1 MFALPLIRLSVSI
14 AIAATLGVH
23 AARTVEVD
31 IGGGNESPQVQVN
44 AQGLTLAQSD
54 AAKTSAAAQPVPAVS
69 AATPKPTP
77 SENVTVNLV
86 HRMVE
91 RGLLTASDGEDL
103 IKQAEHD
110 AEVARAQNAALRTA
124 SSTEVALPAPDVPTL
139 ANEPATNTPTPASPL
154 PPSGSPED
162 EVRVAYVPEI
172 VKQQLRDEIREEVLQ
187 QAREENWASPR
198 TFPGWALRLT
208 PFADFRIRYEG
219 IFFPSG
225 NDNTGAFPNFNA
237 INTGPP
243 FDITGNT
250 FSPQLNVD
258 QNRNRIRLRLRA
270 GVQMDLE
277 DGLTFGVRLAS
288 GETNTPTSTNQTL
301 GVANGAQGS
310 NFSKY
315 AIWLDRA
322 FIRYELADKTTSFV
336 ANLGRFDNPFFT
348 PSELVWDEDLGWDGL
363 ALSAQ
368 HQFPGEVTPFVTVG
382 GFPVFNTELNFS
394 SNRPDK
400 FPSEDRWLLAAQ
412 TGVTVRFNR
421 DLTLTV
427 ASAFYDFENIEG
439 KLSSPFVPLTASDQG
454 NTDDTRPAF
463 AQKGNT
469 YFPIRDIIPTADNN
483 FGTTKQFQYFGLATP
498 FREVDVAWTLDYSHW
513 DPFHVTLFSELVT
526 NVAFNS
532 GDVGAKA
539 VNNRGPSSVPGT
551 PGPFVGGN
559 TAWIAGLKV
568 GAPALQ
574 NRWDWNIGINYRYI
588 ESDATVDAFNDSD
601 FGLGGTNQKGY
612 TIFASLALSRHASL
626 FLRWM
631 SANEV
636 SGPPFAND
644 IIQFDFNAKF

>member
-1 MFALPLIRLSVSI
+1 
-14 AIAATLGVH
+14 
-23 AARTVEVD
+23 
-31 IGGGNESPQVQVN
+31 
-44 AQGLTLAQSD
+44 
-54 AAKTSAAAQPVPAVS
+54 
-69 AATPKPTP
+69 
-77 SENVTVNLV
+77 
-86 HRMVE
+86 
-91 RGLLTASDGEDL
+91 
-103 IKQAEHD
+103 
-110 AEVARAQNAALRTA
+110 
-124 SSTEVALPAPDVPTL
+124 L
-139 ANEPATNTPTPASPL
+139 ANEPATNIPTPPSPL
-154 PPSGSPED
+154 PPSENPDD

-187 QAREENWASPR
+187 QARDENWASPR

-243 FDITGNT
+243 FDVTGNT

-258 QNRNRIRLRLRA
+258 QDRNRIRLRLRA
-270 GVQMDLE
+270 GVLMDLE
-277 DGLTFGVRLAS
+277 DGLTFGIRLAT

-301 GVANGAQGS
+301 GVANNAQGS

-322 FIRYELADKTTSFV
+322 FVRYELANNSTSFV

-363 ALSAQ
+363 ALSAR
-368 HQFPGEVTPFVTVG
+368 HKFPGEVTPFVTVG
-382 GFPVFNTELNFS
+382 GFPVFNTDLNFS

-400 FPSEDRWLLAAQ
+400 FRSEDRYLLAAQ

-421 DLTLTV
+421 DFTLTV

-454 NTDDTRPAF
+454 DTDDTRPAF

-498 FREVDVAWTLDYSHW
+498 FREVDVAWTVDYSHW
-513 DPFHVTLFSELVT
+513 DPFHVTVFGELVS

-532 GDVGAKA
+532 GDVNTKA
-539 VNNRGPSSVPGT
+539 VNNRGPSITPGT

-559 TAWIAGLKV
+559 TGWMAGLKV

-574 NRWDWNIGINYRYI
+574 NRWDWNLGINYRYI

-601 FGLGGTNQKGY
+601 FGLGGTNLKGY
-612 TIFASLALSRHASL
+612 TIFASLALSKHAYL
-626 FLRWM
+626 YLRWM

>member
-1 MFALPLIRLSVSI
+1 
-14 AIAATLGVH
+14 
-23 AARTVEVD
+23 
-31 IGGGNESPQVQVN
+31 
-44 AQGLTLAQSD
+44 
-54 AAKTSAAAQPVPAVS
+54 
-69 AATPKPTP
+69 
-77 SENVTVNLV
+77 
-86 HRMVE
+86 
-91 RGLLTASDGEDL
+91 
-103 IKQAEHD
+103 
-110 AEVARAQNAALRTA
+110 
-124 SSTEVALPAPDVPTL
+124 
-139 ANEPATNTPTPASPL
+139 
-154 PPSGSPED
+154 
-162 EVRVAYVPEI
+162 
-172 VKQQLRDEIREEVLQ
+172 
-187 QAREENWASPR
+187 
-198 TFPGWALRLT
+198 
-208 PFADFRIRYEG
+208 
-219 IFFPSG
+219 
-225 NDNTGAFPNFNA
+225 
-237 INTGPP
+237 
-243 FDITGNT
+243 
-250 FSPQLNVD
+250 
-258 QNRNRIRLRLRA
+258 
-270 GVQMDLE
+270 
-277 DGLTFGVRLAS
+277 
-288 GETNTPTSTNQTL
+288 
-301 GVANGAQGS
+301 
-310 NFSKY
+310 
-315 AIWLDRA
+315 
-322 FIRYELADKTTSFV
+322 
-336 ANLGRFDNPFFT
+336 
-348 PSELVWDEDLGWDGL
+348 
-363 ALSAQ
+363 
-368 HQFPGEVTPFVTVG
+368 
-382 GFPVFNTELNFS
+382 
-394 SNRPDK
+394 
-400 FPSEDRWLLAAQ
+400 
-412 TGVTVRFNR
+412 VRFSR
-421 DLTLTV
+421 DFTLKV

-483 FGTTKQFQYFGLATP
+483 FGTTKQFQFFGLATP

-601 FGLGGTNQKGY
+601 FGLGGTNLKGY